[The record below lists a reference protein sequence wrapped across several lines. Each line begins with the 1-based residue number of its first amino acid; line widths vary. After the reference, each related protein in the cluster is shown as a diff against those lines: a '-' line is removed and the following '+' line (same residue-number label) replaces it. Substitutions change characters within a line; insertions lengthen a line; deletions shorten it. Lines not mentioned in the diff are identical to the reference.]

1 MKKNAD
7 KLKDLKSHLIQFKQ
21 EEGDRPFDNDYF
33 DEMIDIAVDCFKDDK
48 NSNTSHLKV
57 VKKK

>member
-7 KLKDLKSHLIQFKQ
+7 KLKDIKSRLIQLKQ
-21 EEGDRPFDNDYF
+21 KEGDRPFDNDYF

-48 NSNTSHLKV
+48 ISNISHLKV